1 MSLCARLGRVIGRLR
16 GRRRRLASAEPSAL
30 AALAP
35 ERAGTAATARTCAPD
50 AIACRRAEHTDGRVA
65 LFYVPAKADFQH
77 WMAVGDLMRE
87 EAREAGEELLQ
98 RQSAE
103 VQRKTGKVP
112 ILFIREGDRS
122 EELIKLMDEE
132 PNISILVLAAGT
144 EASGPGPIISYL
156 LGKGARRLHVPIT
169 IVPGSMT
176 VDEIDAIT

>member
-1 MSLCARLGRVIGRLR
+1 MSETAESGSSKEVADHEAERVF
-16 GRRRRLASAEPSAL
+16 LAVVDDSDEMPIAL
-30 AALAP
+30 HF
-35 ERAGTAATARTCAPD
+35 
-50 AIACRRAEHTDGRVA
+50 ACRRAEHTDGRVA

-132 PNISILVLAAGT
+132 SNISILVLAAGT
-144 EASGPGPIISYL
+144 EDSGQDRLLAIFSARGPGGYMCRSRLFP
-156 LGKGARRLHVPIT
+156 AR
-169 IVPGSMT
+169 
-176 VDEIDAIT
+176 

>member
-1 MSLCARLGRVIGRLR
+1 MS
-16 GRRRRLASAEPSAL
+16 
-30 AALAP
+30 
-35 ERAGTAATARTCAPD
+35 GTAESGSSREMADHEAERVFLAVVDDSDEMPI
-50 AIACRRAEHTDGRVA
+50 ALHFACRRAEHTDGRVA

-77 WMAVGDLMRE
+77 WMAVGALMRE

-98 RQSAE
+98 RQSVE

-144 EASGPGPIISYL
+144 EDSGPGPIISYL

>member
-1 MSLCARLGRVIGRLR
+1 MSETAESGSSREMADHEAERVF
-16 GRRRRLASAEPSAL
+16 LAVVDDSDEMPIAL
-30 AALAP
+30 HF
-35 ERAGTAATARTCAPD
+35 
-50 AIACRRAEHTDGRVA
+50 ACRRAEHTDGRVA

-98 RQSAE
+98 RQSVE

-144 EASGPGPIISYL
+144 EDSGPGPIISYL
-156 LGKGARRLHVPIT
+156 FGKGARRLHVPIT